1 MFDCSLVGEVFDVL
15 GEKQHVAFDDLA
27 KLHQLGLVRLLLVF
41 SGVIFVMRRHDV
53 TIIIIIINLYL
64 YTKSYHFTWSS

>member
-41 SGVIFVMRRHDV
+41 RGLIFVMRRHDV
-53 TIIIIIINLYL
+53 TVARAELKY
-64 YTKSYHFTWSS
+64 

>member
-53 TIIIIIINLYL
+53 TVIIIIINLYL
-64 YTKSYHFTWSS
+64 YTKSYHFT

>member
-15 GEKQHVAFDDLA
+15 GEKRHVAFDDLA

>member
-53 TIIIIIINLYL
+53 TVIIIIINLYL

>member
-1 MFDCSLVGEVFDVL
+1 MFDCSLVGEVFDAL

-53 TIIIIIINLYL
+53 TVIIIIINLYL
-64 YTKSYHFTWSS
+64 CTKSYHFTWSS

>member
-27 KLHQLGLVRLLLVF
+27 KLHQLGLVRLLSVF

-53 TIIIIIINLYL
+53 TVIIIIINLYL